1 MDKDHNMDGSIKKF
15 KPEALQDD
23 TTGYLGN
30 RYGKLI
36 DYFREFEKSSK
47 NAGIIR
53 QQLWMEYKEA
63 HPDGYNYSQYCYHF
77 SEYTRHKEVLMHFDH
92 DHAVEAMLDFPSVKI
107 ISETEH

>member
-36 DYFREFEKSSK
+36 VYFREVEKSSK
-47 NAGIIR
+47 NVGITRQPIMAGIQR
-53 QQLWMEYKEA
+53 NPARWL
-63 HPDGYNYSQYCYHF
+63 
-77 SEYTRHKEVLMHFDH
+77 
-92 DHAVEAMLDFPSVKI
+92 
-107 ISETEH
+107 

>member
-36 DYFREFEKSSK
+36 DYFRESEKALK
-47 NAGIIR
+47 MQGLFANNYG
-53 QQLWMEYKEA
+53 WNTKKP

-77 SEYTRHKEVLMHFDH
+77 SEYTRHKEVVM
-92 DHAVEAMLDFPSVKI
+92 
-107 ISETEH
+107 